1 MYPSTP
7 IFLEG
12 VGGWLYRN
20 SQIFNTSI
28 IRNPP
33 TLYVRIIQVFPKVH
47 KFVVHKFVVHKFVN
61 FGEISDDLAG
71 IELANRFTFS
81 YLQRLQP
88 ARSYKNFYNLTGA
101 ERYN

>member
-1 MYPSTP
+1 M
-7 IFLEG
+7 G
-12 VGGWLYRN
+12 VGRWFYCN
-20 SQIFNTSI
+20 SLIFNTSI

-33 TLYVRIIQVFPKVH
+33 TPYGHIIQVFH
-47 KFVVHKFVVHKFVN
+47 KVHKFVVHKFVN
-61 FGEISDDLAG
+61 FREILDDLAG

-88 ARSYKNFYNLTGA
+88 TRSYKNFYNLTGA